1 MYYNNHEW
9 YIDSI
14 NNDRIILRRSNSG
27 GGVIV
32 VIGLLYFIG
41 RFIAEN
47 WMYIVAIVGIIA
59 VCVLVC
65 VIIASGA
72 KKPALKIFFTI
83 AVSIALIAGVFNF
96 IRQYKNG
103 GTGNPAIYA
112 GSASGYS
119 KSAVITSTLSAK
131 TYAYVNIGGLNMR
144 NGPSA
149 SYGIITVLDE
159 DSIVEVLDNSRTWWK
174 IRANGL
180 TGYVNSHY
188 LRTYI

>member
-1 MYYNNHEW
+1 MYYNSNDW

-14 NNDRIILRRSNSG
+14 NHDRIILRRSNSG
-27 GGVIV
+27 GGAFVIM
-32 VIGLLYFIG
+32 GLLYLIG

-47 WMYIVAIVGIIA
+47 WMYIVAVLGIIA

-65 VIIASGA
+65 IAIASKA
-72 KKPALKIFFTI
+72 KNPVLKILFTI
-83 AVSIALIAGVFNF
+83 AVSIALIVGAFNF
-96 IRQYKNG
+96 IGQYKSG
-103 GTGNPAIYA
+103 GTGDPAAYTVSAA
-112 GSASGYS
+112 GSS
-119 KSAVITSTLSAK
+119 KSAVTYTPSAK

-144 NGPSA
+144 NGPSG
-149 SYGIITVLDE
+149 SYGIITVLGK
-159 DSIVEVLDNSRTWWK
+159 DSAVEVLDNSHPWWK